1 MSMRLGAVALLLL
14 WPAMAAV
21 NDIDPN
27 KTAGNPSAPV
37 TVQIFSDFE
46 CPACKVFHDRSLPQ
60 LQRDFVATGKVFVVY
75 REFPLPIHAHSRE
88 AANYAVAAAQFSL
101 YQPVA
106 DALFRDQFAWSVN
119 GKVWDTVA
127 SVLTLSQQKKVK
139 AAADGPAVLGEIVRD
154 VNAGHAIPVGSTPTL
169 VVSRGA
175 RQYPV
180 SGTLNYEILK
190 SLIND
195 ISK

>member
-1 MSMRLGAVALLLL
+1 VALLLL

-46 CPACKVFHDRSLPQ
+46 CPGCKAFHDNSLPQ
-60 LQRDFVATGKVFVVY
+60 LQRDFVATGKVFLVY

-88 AANYAVAAAQFSL
+88 AANYAVAAAHLSL

-106 DALFRDQFAWSVN
+106 DALFRDQTAWSAN
-119 GKVWDTVA
+119 GKVWETVA
-127 SVLTLSQQKKVK
+127 SVLTLSQQNKVK
-139 AAADGPAVLGEIVRD
+139 AAADGASVLGEILRD
-154 VNAGHAIPVGSTPTL
+154 VNAGHAVPVTGTPTL
-169 VVSRGA
+169 VVSRGSKT
-175 RQYPV
+175 YPV
-180 SGTLNYEILK
+180 SGTLNYAILK
-190 SLIND
+190 SLID
-195 ISK
+195 DLLK